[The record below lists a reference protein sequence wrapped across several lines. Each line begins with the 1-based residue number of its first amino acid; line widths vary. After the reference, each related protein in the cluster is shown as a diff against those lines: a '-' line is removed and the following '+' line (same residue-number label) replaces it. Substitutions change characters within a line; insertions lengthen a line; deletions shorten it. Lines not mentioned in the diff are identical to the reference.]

1 MIFTTVNGIN
11 VNSLQKHILIERM
24 KGGCFRTSDVV
35 DAAER
40 VGFRRADGT
49 AQRVADHVIHQERG
63 AGRLRMINGRWIHA
77 GAQA

>member
-1 MIFTTVNGIN
+1 MKYNGIK
-11 VNSLQKHILIERM
+11 VCEKQQAALLGRM
-24 KGGCFRTSDVV
+24 KQGQFRTSDVV